1 MLNTKYKLVEKNE
14 HEILM
19 DELFPKMNKIANNT
33 ESNDNN
39 KSVFD
44 YKSINDYNSIFK
56 YRSSNAMMRS
66 NSTLN
71 LETKPLKG
79 FELMFTYAVIGFFY
93 FLVILFL
100 PFSLFFCLKV
110 SLIYYF
116 LNFKK
121 F

>member
-1 MLNTKYKLVEKNE
+1 
-14 HEILM
+14 
-19 DELFPKMNKIANNT
+19 MNKIANNNNNNN

-44 YKSINDYNSIFK
+44 FKSINDYNSIFK

-110 SLIYYF
+110 SLIY
-116 LNFKK
+116 
-121 F
+121 